1 MGLEPLAWSAK
12 PRLDTVLS
20 TRQLPMVVAGL
31 LFVCSTGLALVNG
44 WQAEAVIALVL
55 STLVV
60 APWLV
65 ERWSDVKIPINMQIQ
80 YGMLIVTGPYLGGYW
95 GWYDAWP
102 PWDTLVHFYSGFFI
116 SFVLG
121 VVLGKTLHTYRL
133 NFPVWLEMV
142 TLITVKAFIALL
154 WEIAEFVF
162 DLMFGTSAQ
171 GDNLDTMTDMIAALI
186 PSILIAIA
194 LYTYR
199 RKGTFTYI
207 GSLLDAGRGM

>member
-1 MGLEPLAWSAK
+1 M
-12 PRLDTVLS
+12 
-20 TRQLPMVVAGL
+20 
-31 LFVCSTGLALVNG
+31 
-44 WQAEAVIALVL
+44 
-55 STLVV
+55 
-60 APWLV
+60 
-65 ERWSDVKIPINMQIQ
+65 
-80 YGMLIVTGPYLGGYW
+80 
-95 GWYDAWP
+95 
-102 PWDTLVHFYSGFFI
+102 
-116 SFVLG
+116 